1 MIKSIIFTLIFK
13 TLTNA
18 RPTMSFVKMEED
30 VKIWSMVTNVFANQD
45 SMERIAKTTS
55 TNAEESFVKMEEPA
69 KIRSTPLNVHAKLAL
84 KESSVKS
91 K

>member
-18 RPTMSFVKMEED
+18 KPTMSFVKMEED

-55 TNAEESFVKMEEPA
+55 TNARPTTSFVEMEEDV
-69 KIRSTPLNVHAKLAL
+69 KI
-84 KESSVKS
+84 
-91 K
+91 